1 MFFQAAFMT
10 AIIVNNTRGDNKFS
24 LNSAT
29 IKMNL
34 LESRSNYTSY
44 DSEINYSHCQGLTIG
59 RISFVQMLKFVT
71 EEEKL

>member
-1 MFFQAAFMT
+1 MIAITVYT
-10 AIIVNNTRGDNKFS
+10 ARGDNKFS
-24 LNSAT
+24 VNSAT

-34 LESRSNYTSY
+34 LKSCSNYTSY

-59 RISFVQMLKFVT
+59 RISFVRMHAFVT

>member
-1 MFFQAAFMT
+1 MT
-10 AIIVNNTRGDNKFS
+10 AIIVYNTRGDNKFS

-59 RISFVQMLKFVT
+59 RISFVQMHKFVT